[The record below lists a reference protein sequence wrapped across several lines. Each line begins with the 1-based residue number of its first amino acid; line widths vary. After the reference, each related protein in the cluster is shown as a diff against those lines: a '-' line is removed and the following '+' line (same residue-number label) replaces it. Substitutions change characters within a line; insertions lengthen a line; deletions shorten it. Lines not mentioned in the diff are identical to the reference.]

1 MQSNVQRQR
10 RRLLLLLLLL
20 GATVATALLTGRYP
34 SPGVISPSLLAE
46 DPLARTLVLN
56 LRLPRVIAALLLGS
70 GLASAGFVFQMLFA
84 NPLVEPG
91 FLGVSQGAAFG
102 AAFVIVFFGATSLL
116 VQLSATIFA
125 LIALFLSYYIARKFR
140 FGGWILRLVL

>member
-1 MQSNVQRQR
+1 MQSHVQRQR
-10 RRLLLLLLLL
+10 RRLLLLLLIL

-34 SPGVISPSLLAE
+34 SPGVISPSLLME

-70 GLASAGFVFQMLFA
+70 GLAAAGMVFQMIFA

-102 AAFVIVFFGATSLL
+102 AAVSIVAFAPALWIIQ
-116 VQLSATIFA
+116 VSAAVCA
-125 LIALFLSYYIARKFR
+125 LIGLAVSYILARHFH
-140 FGGWILRLVL
+140 FGG